1 VLEQLPLAACSDDFV
16 FDNEMIAQAM
26 FGRFRVGEISC
37 PTKYFPEASSINFR
51 RSCVYGLG
59 VLRTALMYRL
69 CRSGLA
75 KSKIFATDGPRLPKI
90 APMPSM
96 TVAEPLRVMRAA

>member
-1 VLEQLPLAACSDDFV
+1 V

-26 FGRFRVGEISC
+26 FAGFRVGEISC

-51 RSCVYGLG
+51 RSCVYGFG
-59 VLRTALMYRL
+59 VLRTALMFRL
-69 CRSGLA
+69 CRWGLA
-75 KSKIFATDGPRLPKI
+75 KSRLFAGDGPQLPQT

-96 TVAEPLRVMRAA
+96 TVAEPLKVMRAA